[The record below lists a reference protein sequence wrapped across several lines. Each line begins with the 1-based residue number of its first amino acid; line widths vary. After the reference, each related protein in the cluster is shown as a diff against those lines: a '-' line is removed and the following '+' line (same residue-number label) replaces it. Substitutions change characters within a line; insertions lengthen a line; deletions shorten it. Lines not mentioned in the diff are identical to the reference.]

1 MTSIP
6 MESVRSIYYM
16 LTEESSSEFPF
27 FILGMSILM
36 IILLILG
43 ILYLPKYK
51 RLTGEHLYC
60 DTEVIPWSDIEHV
73 RLKQSEWGNP
83 YLAVYFKDGRSP
95 ASFDIERIPNAR
107 EFVDTIRE
115 RAAEKGFT
123 FSTDHN
129 VELKGEIQPEVKG
142 MSEVRFY
149 LMSWILFFA
158 ILIFMYAILF
168 AFLEG
173 KPFYGY
179 FPLASLLLA
188 CFVLIFL
195 GGEKLL
201 SKEPDQTEKHLIIG
215 KDVIPW
221 SDIEHIS
228 LKKSEYGNPYLAIYF
243 KDERSPK
250 SYDTACFTNVEG
262 FLSTLREK
270 ALEKGISFSK
280 GPHVE
285 LDIQYP
291 PSGPARV
298 EEAGRQREEAQ
309 KAEEKREIKISP
321 RQKSFLMILLAFTF
335 FLGLYFIAGIRLTG
349 SVFLVILVHECG
361 HLLAL
366 RLFHMKVHGLFFI
379 PFVGAGVLP
388 KEEFPSPGTEA
399 AVALAGPVAGLSLNL
414 AAHLLNS
421 PRVLTFFFNLHSS
434 IDAAILSQ
442 IPSIILYIVLV
453 NLLVNMLNLAPILP
467 LDGGRIIRAALLR
480 GRKSLIPVAVV
491 TFGSGVVA
499 GIYLKSIFFVVIAV
513 IGLGSLVYNYK
524 RIERREVEPPAWWKS
539 ALILGAWISVICLY
553 WYTLPHFFKDLIGF
567 IVESFFLE

>member
-168 AFLEG
+168 AFLGGE
-173 KPFYGY
+173 PFYRY
-179 FPLASLLLA
+179 FPLASLLFA

-195 GGEKLL
+195 VGEKLL
-201 SKEPDQTEKHLIIG
+201 SKKPDQTEKHLIIG
-215 KDVIPW
+215 KDVILW

-228 LKKSEYGNPYLAIYF
+228 LKKSEYGNPYLAVYF
-243 KDERSPK
+243 KDGRSPK
-250 SYDTACFTNVEG
+250 SYDTACFTDVEG
-262 FLSTLREK
+262 FLGTLREK
-270 ALEKGISFSK
+270 ALEKGISFYK

-285 LDIQYP
+285 SDIQ
-291 PSGPARV
+291 
-298 EEAGRQREEAQ
+298 
-309 KAEEKREIKISP
+309 
-321 RQKSFLMILLAFTF
+321 
-335 FLGLYFIAGIRLTG
+335 
-349 SVFLVILVHECG
+349 
-361 HLLAL
+361 
-366 RLFHMKVHGLFFI
+366 
-379 PFVGAGVLP
+379 
-388 KEEFPSPGTEA
+388 
-399 AVALAGPVAGLSLNL
+399 
-414 AAHLLNS
+414 
-421 PRVLTFFFNLHSS
+421 
-434 IDAAILSQ
+434 
-442 IPSIILYIVLV
+442 
-453 NLLVNMLNLAPILP
+453 
-467 LDGGRIIRAALLR
+467 
-480 GRKSLIPVAVV
+480 
-491 TFGSGVVA
+491 
-499 GIYLKSIFFVVIAV
+499 
-513 IGLGSLVYNYK
+513 
-524 RIERREVEPPAWWKS
+524 
-539 ALILGAWISVICLY
+539 
-553 WYTLPHFFKDLIGF
+553 
-567 IVESFFLE
+567 